1 MGPSTLEKPSKLQV
15 ARIKKGKTQKE
26 VAEDVGLSAIMISFL
41 EQGLRKGS
49 DETKKKLSEYYDMTV
64 DELFF

>member
-1 MGPSTLEKPSKLQV
+1 MGPSTLKKPSKLQV

-26 VAEDVGLSAIMISFL
+26 VAEDVGLSSIMISFL
-41 EQGLRKGS
+41 EQGLRNGS
-49 DETKKKLSEYYDMTV
+49 DETKKKLSDYYGMTV